1 LHFEKSLI
9 TFTYTTWRNQH
20 TQSLGT
26 FHMNDPL
33 KNSESYETDNILLK
47 KIEQRDENAL
57 ATLYDRYSSII
68 YSLLMRMLKSVDDA
82 EEIMQE
88 LFTNIFT
95 NPKVYQTSSGLSL
108 QNIIAEGRKRSINR
122 IHSRGTIKQS
132 THHESVI
139 LPLFSESASLNVID
153 GIPEHLSP
161 AKILSILKN
170 LDKDEQNILSLA
182 YYDGLTLTE
191 ISLRLNL
198 PASTI
203 SWAMRKSLMTMR
215 GSILNDK
222 SDPSTHETKFLE
234 YCAMRAL
241 DLPEVREAED
251 FNNHLKKGCEICNN
265 EIIKNKEIISY
276 LPLGLP
282 HLTLSPEL
290 KQRVMFAV
298 RLSEVVKV
306 NKEEKQENIKLTTK
320 PEIAVEK
327 KQYKPTRKFWIV
339 FSIIV
344 TLCICLIASILYII
358 KLHEILDK
366 HTPTYEQ
373 SLFIER
379 LSEMVERKND
389 VLNILSSTNLKII
402 PFQPYQ
408 SQLPGKG
415 KLFYNPDDTIAV
427 LQTSQLPTI
436 PDNQEYNLWA
446 LVNGT
451 YISCGTFNV
460 KSQLQPE
467 NFYIINMPKSVKSG
481 GETEL
486 LITLEKKGGA
496 ETPTGKR
503 YLVGTIKLEN

>member
-1 LHFEKSLI
+1 MHFEKSLI
-9 TFTYTTWRNQH
+9 TFPYTTWRNQH

-33 KNSESYETDNILLK
+33 KNSASYETDNLLLK

-57 ATLYDRYSSII
+57 AILYDRYSSII
-68 YSLLMRMLKSVDDA
+68 YSLIMRMLKSVDDA

-88 LFTNIFT
+88 LFTNIFI
-95 NPKVYQTSSGLSL
+95 NPKVYETSSGLSL

-122 IHSRGTIKQS
+122 IHSRGTVKQF
-132 THHESVI
+132 THHEPVI
-139 LPLFSESASLNVID
+139 LPLFSDSASLNVID

-170 LDKDEQNILSLA
+170 LDKDEQHILSLA
-182 YYDGLTLTE
+182 YYDGLTLAD
-191 ISLRLNL
+191 ISRRLNL
-198 PASTI
+198 AASTI
-203 SWAMRKSLMTMR
+203 SWAMRKSLMTLR
-215 GSILNDK
+215 ESILNDK
-222 SDPSTHETKFLE
+222 SDSSTHDAKFLE

-241 DLPEVREAED
+241 DLPEAREAED

-282 HLTLSPEL
+282 HLALSPEL

-306 NKEEKQENIKLTTK
+306 NKEEKQEKIKLTTE
-320 PEIAVEK
+320 PEIEVEK
-327 KQYKPTRKFWIV
+327 KQFKPTRKFWVV
-339 FSIIV
+339 FSIFV
-344 TLCICLIASILYII
+344 TLSVCLIASILYII

-366 HTPTYEQ
+366 HTPTYQQ

-379 LSEMVERKND
+379 LSETVERKND
-389 VLNILSSTNLKII
+389 ILHILSSMNLKII

-415 KLFYNPDDTIAV
+415 KLFYNPDDTMAV
-427 LQTSQLPTI
+427 LQTSHLPTI
-436 PDNQEYNLWA
+436 PDNQEYKLWA
-446 LVNGT
+446 LVNGR
-451 YISCGTFNV
+451 YISCGTFSV
-460 KSQLQPE
+460 KSQLPPE
-467 NFYIINMPKSVKSG
+467 NFYIINMPKSIQSEC
-481 GETEL
+481 ETKL
-486 LITLEKKGGA
+486 LVTLEKKGGV
-496 ETPTGKR
+496 ETPAGKR
-503 YLVGTIKLEN
+503 YLVGTIKREN